1 MQQSDRNKNKTN
13 PSQKQNSEE
22 GNKSIRQVKEKE
34 YDIEFVT

>member
-13 PSQKQNSEE
+13 TSQKQNSEE